1 MKKSNL
7 KLLCFVFITSLLFT
21 TLHAN
26 QGKFTGGSPHSMPEW
41 FKQSF
46 MDINEDVEEA
56 TEENKQLMMF
66 MTLKFCPYCTKMLND
81 SFVKDAKLQPFIQ
94 NNFDVIGVDIRGN
107 KEITLADDTTLTE
120 MEYAKYLN
128 IQITPTI
135 LIFDEDGEI
144 VVKVNGYRSAENF
157 KNILD
162 FAKNKEYKKMTLT
175 EYLAKVKN
183 KTLYTLQKNKTFKKL
198 TDLSTID
205 GPLAVLFED
214 NSCTQCDYLH
224 NTTLKNK
231 DVIKEMAKY
240 TVVRYDADSTEKII
254 TPDGKITTPK
264 SWASDLLL
272 DYRPGI
278 LLFNDKKE
286 QARVDSLLYSFHFKE
301 LFRFVSKK
309 EYLNYKS
316 YLDYLKPRQTE
327 ILNQGIDIDI
337 SDK

>member
-1 MKKSNL
+1 MKKSL
-7 KLLCFVFITSLLFT
+7 VLLYLLFCVVGGLT
-21 TLHAN
+21 QAQAA
-26 QGKFTGGSPHSMPEW
+26 QGKFTGGSAHSMPEW

-56 TEENKQLMMF
+56 TEENKHLMMF

-81 SFVKDAKLQPFIQ
+81 SFVTGAKLQPYIQ
-94 NNFDVIGVDIRGN
+94 KNFDVVGVDIRGN
-107 KEITLADDTTLTE
+107 KEVTLPDDTALTE
-120 MEYAKYLN
+120 MEYAKHLN

-135 LIFDEDGEI
+135 LIFDENGKI

-183 KTLYTLQKNKTFKKL
+183 KTLYNLQENKTFKKL
-198 TDLSTID
+198 TNLSTID

-214 NSCTQCDYLH
+214 GSCTQCDYLH

-240 TVVRYDADSTEKII
+240 TVVRYNADSTEKII
-254 TPDGKITTPK
+254 TPNGKETTPK
-264 SWASDLLL
+264 AWANELLL

-301 LFRFVSKK
+301 LFRYVSAK
-309 EYLNYKS
+309 EYTHYKS
-316 YLDYLKPRQTE
+316 YLEYLKPRQKE
-327 ILNQGIDIDI
+327 LLEKGIDIDI